1 MLKALVSRYGLRE
14 LDFLRKASSPKLEAL
29 GVSSLMPSEGE
40 LGKGPDAKISPPPP
54 EQNGS
59 QVPKPPYAT
68 RGKAV
73 FFVVARGVPAPQA
86 LEKRRVLVFFIDRV

>member
-1 MLKALVSRYGLRE
+1 MLKALVTRYGLRE
-14 LDFLRKASSPKLEAL
+14 FDFLRKASSPKLEAL

-40 LGKGPDAKISPPPP
+40 LGKGPDAKSSPPPP
-54 EQNGS
+54 EKNGS

-73 FFVVARGVPAPQA
+73 FFVVAKDVPRPRHSKKEGVG
-86 LEKRRVLVFFIDRV
+86 VFH